1 MTSSSSAG
9 VGSRLMAT
17 LTTDIGPAAA
27 AGGGGFIIETETI
40 ANISRHR
47 DTDILYNSVTYI

>member
-27 AGGGGFIIETETI
+27 AGGGGGFIIETETI
-40 ANISRHR
+40 ANISKH
-47 DTDILYNSVTYI
+47 